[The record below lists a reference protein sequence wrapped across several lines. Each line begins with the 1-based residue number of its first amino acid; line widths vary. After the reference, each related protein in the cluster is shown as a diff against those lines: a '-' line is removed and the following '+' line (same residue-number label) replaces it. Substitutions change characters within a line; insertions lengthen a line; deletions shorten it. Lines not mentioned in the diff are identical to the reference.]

1 MRTGFTR
8 NERKNMQDLQAIFN
22 RLQEAKKKQKDI
34 KSSYKEALKNSSSY
48 EDVVDELKTLRAK
61 KKEIEEA
68 VRRDFS
74 SEFTKLEDL
83 KIDIESDTE
92 LITDIAITQLMKG
105 ESIAIKDEDG
115 KDYEPVFKVNFKKI
129 A

>member
-1 MRTGFTR
+1 
-8 NERKNMQDLQAIFN
+8 MQDLQAIFN

>member
-1 MRTGFTR
+1 
-8 NERKNMQDLQAIFN
+8 MQDLQAIFN

-34 KSSYKEALKNSSSY
+34 KASYKEALKNSSSY
-48 EDVVDELKTLRAK
+48 TDLVDELKTLRAK

-68 VRRDFS
+68 VRRDFG

-115 KDYEPVFKVNFKKI
+115 KDYEPVFKVNFKKV